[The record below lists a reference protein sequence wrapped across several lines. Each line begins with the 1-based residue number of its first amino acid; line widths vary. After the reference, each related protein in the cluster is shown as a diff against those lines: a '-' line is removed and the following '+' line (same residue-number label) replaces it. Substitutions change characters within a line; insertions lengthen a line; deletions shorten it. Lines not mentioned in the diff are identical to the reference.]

1 MIRIILLVFCLVL
14 VFQPGAISQKPSP
27 VQWSF
32 SIVKLN
38 QNTIELTA
46 EAKMKDN
53 WVIYSQDTEAGGP
66 IPTAFTL
73 NNSDIVLEEKSTH
86 VSEFDEVFEVTVKKF
101 KNKAVFFK
109 KITGDFQSGSLHGS
123 VTYMTCDGE
132 KCLPP
137 ATVDF
142 NLVIN

>member
-1 MIRIILLVFCLVL
+1 MMKIILLVFSWILVL
-14 VFQPGAISQKPSP
+14 QTFASSQKPTP

-32 SIVKLN
+32 AAVRVD

-46 EAKMKDN
+46 EAKMKND
-53 WVIYSQDTEAGGP
+53 WVIYSQDTDAGGP
-66 IPTAFTL
+66 IPTAFTF
-73 NNSDIVLEEKSTH
+73 NGSEIMLEEKSKH
-86 VSEFDEVFEVTVKKF
+86 VLAFDEIFEVNVKKF
-101 KNKAVFFK
+101 KNKAVFYK
-109 KITGDFQSGSLHGS
+109 KITGDFQSGSVHGS

-137 ATVDF
+137 TTVDF